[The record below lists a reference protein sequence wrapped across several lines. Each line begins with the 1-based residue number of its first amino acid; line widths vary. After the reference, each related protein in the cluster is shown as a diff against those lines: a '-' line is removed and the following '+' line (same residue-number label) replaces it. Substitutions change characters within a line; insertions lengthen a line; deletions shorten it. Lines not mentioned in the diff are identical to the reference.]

1 MFDETPG
8 GRFRVGGKLVNAE
21 GEPLKGAAAEVDTQ
35 EESTNGTSDLLD
47 GVQFASAA
55 AHTAA
60 EEAGMTAADFA
71 GKKGS
76 SADGFTKPDVMALIE
91 SQNVGEEG

>member
-1 MFDETPG
+1 MAETIPG
-8 GRFRVGGKLVNAE
+8 GRYKVGDEWQNANGEKIDGPSGATSE
-21 GEPLKGAAAEVDTQ
+21 GDSA
-35 EESTNGTSDLLD
+35 DLLD

-55 AHTAA
+55 ARTAA

-76 SADGFTKPDVMALIE
+76 STDGFTKPDVMALIE
-91 SQNVGEEG
+91 AQDAE